1 MDSDSDKY
9 QVFGDCAAFFRA
21 LLPQALGFICHDRD
35 GQPIWQALPADL
47 TDLGSSY
54 EAALAETLRR
64 PLETGEGMRIDLPG
78 MAAFIVRLA
87 GDHQQPLAT
96 LTVLVAPPAAGLQ
109 YPEFIERI
117 HPALRSLQREFSLRF
132 RLLDS
137 YRKLNVQAAE
147 EKLLHEVETIVHQ
160 QQHCGEAFA
169 HILALCGKYLQV
181 QGLMLVIPR
190 RGVRLLHGTT
200 IREQEADRLSE
211 HLIAPAIETP
221 DAVAA
226 EDQIRLP
233 IQPTGQEA
241 LGTFVMRGWQHSGFS
256 PRRRLRVARYIVS
269 HIESLLNRDYDAL
282 TGLMAW
288 PVFEKALV
296 AACAEPERH
305 TVVCFNID
313 QMHVVNDTF
322 GREAGDEILTSFAN
336 LLREMFPYHLVT
348 RIGGDNFA
356 TLLRDIDA
364 GTVRMLCQTLCTRLH
379 QIVYVRID
387 QMHRP
392 SVSIGIGP
400 LAVESDTGGGALA
413 TAQTACRAAKERG
426 RNRIE
431 AYEDADASI
440 IRRVD
445 DIQIVGHVRNAI
457 ENDRLVLMAQ
467 PIKALKP
474 GHTAHYHEV
483 LVRMLGDGG
492 GHVPP
497 AEFMKAAER
506 YQLMEELDRWV
517 VTNTLQLI
525 TANLDTLRRGNAR
538 FAINLSGQSLGNRGF
553 LPFVLKQFSLTDV
566 PPEMITFEITESVA
580 MARIQEAQAFMRK
593 LKKIGCKF
601 SLDDFGTG
609 LSSFAYL
616 KLFPVDTLK
625 IDGSFVRDMATNV
638 VSQSVV
644 AAIAEVSRVMGLS
657 TVAEYVQDEVARG
670 LLRDLG
676 ITYAQGYLVGEPE
689 PLVNMLNNTT
699 RATGLPSAPATTA
712 YRDLCARHAAGTT
725 NDAARR

>member
-1 MDSDSDKY
+1 MDTDSDKY
-9 QVFGDCAAFFRA
+9 QVFGDCAAFFSA
-21 LLPQALGFICHDRD
+21 LLPQALGFICHDQN

-54 EAALAETLRR
+54 EAALAETLRS
-64 PLETGEGMRIDLPG
+64 PLEPGDGMRIDLAG

-87 GDHQQPLAT
+87 SDHQQPLAT
-96 LTVLVAPPAAGLQ
+96 LTVLVAPAAAGLQ

-117 HPALRSLQREFSLRF
+117 RPALRSLQREFSLRF

-160 QQHCGEAFA
+160 QQHCGEAFGR
-169 HILALCGKYLQV
+169 ILALCEKYLQV
-181 QGLMLVIPR
+181 QGLMLVIPGQ
-190 RGVRLLHGTT
+190 GVRLVRGTT
-200 IREQEADRLSE
+200 IGEQEADRLCE
-211 HLIAPAIETP
+211 HLVTQGAETP
-221 DAVAA
+221 DATAA
-226 EDQIRLP
+226 GEQIRLL
-233 IQPTGQEA
+233 IQPACQPAVGA
-241 LGTFVMRGWQHSGFS
+241 FVMRGWQRSGFS

-269 HIESLLNRDYDAL
+269 HIEYLLNRDYDAL

-288 PVFEKALV
+288 PVFQKELV
-296 AACAEPERH
+296 AACAEPDRH

-322 GREAGDEILTSFAN
+322 GREAGDEILTSFAK
-336 LLREMFPYHLVT
+336 LLRDTFPYHLVT
-348 RIGGDNFA
+348 RVNGDNFA

-364 GTVRMLCQTLCTRLH
+364 GTVRILCETLCARLR

-400 LAVESDTGGGALA
+400 LAVDADTGGGALA

-440 IRRVD
+440 VRRVD

-467 PIKALKP
+467 PIRALKP
-474 GHTAHYHEV
+474 GHNVHYYEV

-492 GHVPP
+492 EYVPP
-497 AEFMKAAER
+497 GEFMKAAER

-525 TANLDTLRRGNAR
+525 AANLGRLRQQSVC
-538 FAINLSGQSLGNRGF
+538 FAVNLSGQSLGNRGF
-553 LPFVLKQFSLTDV
+553 LPFVLKQFTMTNV

-580 MARIQEAQAFMRK
+580 MARIQEAQSFMRK
-593 LKKIGCKF
+593 LKKIGCRF

-625 IDGSFVRDMATNV
+625 IDGSFVCDIATNV

-644 AAIAEVSRVMGLS
+644 AAIAEVSRVMGLT
-657 TVAEYVQDEVARG
+657 TVAEYVQDEVALR

-689 PLVNMLNNTT
+689 LLTGRMNLV
-699 RATGLPSAPATTA
+699 GPATAAAPPRAAPRTA
-712 YRDLCARHAAGTT
+712 
-725 NDAARR
+725 